1 MRRRWQYVPEGV
13 IEDPRMTKLKRL
25 LLVGLAVVGMVMG
38 LAPETAN
45 AVWQS
50 SGWQCVDNGNCKY
63 GQGKI
68 RWDTAPSPDSIEVS
82 WFGSTSRSCAGGPGQ
97 GSWRLVQAKTFNDAT
112 GVAVTATGTKP
123 WRSNG
128 ECVTSPGPPY
138 AWYQSFSVNKPS
150 NASQHW
156 WFKHSIAWWV
166 CDTPPAGVPQTCDWE
181 WTTFYPYLRIDF

>member
-128 ECVTSPGPPY
+128 ECVTSPVHRTLGTNR
-138 AWYQSFSVNKPS
+138 SVSTSHRMP
-150 NASQHW
+150 ASTGGS
-156 WFKHSIAWWV
+156 SIRLLGGSA
-166 CDTPPAGVPQTCDWE
+166 TPPRQGSPKPATGNGQPSI
-181 WTTFYPYLRIDF
+181 RI